1 MSEEI
6 QLTELPGEPLP
17 LPATPAEVDQGYRRP
32 AEHYRLPFLFYG
44 AARTTWLILLSLFYV
59 PQLLFAGG
67 ARPATFKRYLQSCG
81 GGFVKMGQVLSM
93 RYDLLPAAYCDELAT
108 LLDQVRP
115 VAVKKIE
122 RVIVEDLGR
131 PVLANFMSFEA
142 TPLGSASIAQVH
154 AATLMS
160 GESVAVKVMR
170 PGIVRKLRV
179 DLTYL
184 LVMGRFFRAFGIL
197 TSLKLYNL
205 ARELSALTH
214 EELDFRREARDT
226 DLFHRNLDADEI
238 DHYAPRVYFGL
249 CSRRVI
255 TMERIEGVPMTQ
267 LLAAVQAGDKGR
279 LERWAARGI
288 RPRRTARLLLR
299 SMLEQTL
306 DHRVFNA
313 DPHPA
318 NLVLREGGS
327 LAWLDFGMV
336 GWLDEATW
344 EQQFGLL
351 GALAN
356 DRVQG
361 AWEALV
367 NSLGPLPVRDLSA
380 FELEAKGILRD
391 WMEASKD
398 PQASVQERSTGR
410 LFLRLF
416 DAIRRAGLRLP
427 ADLLRVY
434 RTVVG
439 VDMILLRLDPTI
451 DWLPDVR
458 GFVREETRR
467 ELSRALRP
475 DLVAAGQAWLRFFS
489 TTFGLVNWLDV
500 KLPEMAHSYQREVS
514 QLERVLVVMLRY
526 GRILVGLFTLT
537 ILVVHIPALRVGPLG
552 TLDQYTGAH
561 LLIILPILVV
571 LFVLMSRMLGE
582 LESR

>member
-1 MSEEI
+1 
-6 QLTELPGEPLP
+6 
-17 LPATPAEVDQGYRRP
+17 
-32 AEHYRLPFLFYG
+32 
-44 AARTTWLILLSLFYV
+44 
-59 PQLLFAGG
+59 
-67 ARPATFKRYLQSCG
+67 
-81 GGFVKMGQVLSM
+81 
-93 RYDLLPAAYCDELAT
+93 
-108 LLDQVRP
+108 
-115 VAVKKIE
+115 
-122 RVIVEDLGR
+122 
-131 PVLANFMSFEA
+131 MSFEDV
-142 TPLGSASIAQVH
+142 PLGSASIAQVH
-154 AATLMS
+154 AATLRT
-160 GESVAVKVMR
+160 GEAVAVKVMR

-184 LVMGRFFRAFGIL
+184 LVLGRFFRAFGIL

-226 DLFHRNLDADEI
+226 DLIHRNMEEDEV

-249 CSRRVI
+249 SSRRVI

-267 LLAAVQAGDKGR
+267 LLAAVQAGDNAR
-279 LERWAARGI
+279 LERWAERGI

-299 SMLEQTL
+299 SMLEQVM

-318 NLVLREGGS
+318 NLIVKEGGT
-327 LAWLDFGMV
+327 LAWVDFGMV

-356 DRVQG
+356 DRVQA

-367 NSLGPLPVRDLSA
+367 NSLGALPVRDLSG
-380 FELEAKGILRD
+380 FELEVKGILRD
-391 WMEASKD
+391 WIEASKD

-439 VDMILLRLDPTI
+439 VDMILLRLDRTI

-458 GFVREETRR
+458 EFVREETGRQ
-467 ELSRALRP
+467 LVRALRP
-475 DLVAAGQAWLRFFS
+475 DLVAVGQAWLRFFS
-489 TTFGLVNWLDV
+489 TTFSLVNWLDV
-500 KLPEMAHSYQREVS
+500 KLPEMARSYQREVS

-526 GRILVGLFTLT
+526 GRILLALFTLT
-537 ILVVHIPALRVGPLG
+537 ILVVHIPALRVGALG
-552 TLDQYTGAH
+552 TLDQYTGPH